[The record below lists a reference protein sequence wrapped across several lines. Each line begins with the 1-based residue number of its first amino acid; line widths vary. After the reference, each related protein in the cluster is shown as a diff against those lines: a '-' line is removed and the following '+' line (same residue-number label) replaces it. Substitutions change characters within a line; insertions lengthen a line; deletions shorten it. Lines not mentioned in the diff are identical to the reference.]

1 MNTLY
6 KGDILDQETKKN
18 EEVSVSAFK
27 SIKKLENFIVNG
39 EDLKTKIDNHPRV
52 ISYLSDHTDGSTW
65 YGADV
70 LVVFRKTLE
79 MKHWVSRSS
88 SHHLV
93 ETKHA
98 KGIAWVFI
106 VLGNIYVDKIDSI
119 TKYFFYADLA
129 KAANSYLERSPGEVN
144 LKGLLLEIVRSSKKY
159 LWKND

>member
-1 MNTLY
+1 MMNILN
-6 KGDILDQETKKN
+6 KGDILQQETKKS
-18 EEVSVSAFK
+18 EEISVSEFK
-27 SIKKLENFIVNG
+27 SIKKLENFILYG

-98 KGIAWVFI
+98 KGVAWVFI
-106 VLGNIYVDKIDSI
+106 VLSNIYVDKIDSI

-129 KAANSYLERSPGEVN
+129 EAANLYLERSTGEVN

-159 LWKND
+159 L

>member
-1 MNTLY
+1 MNILN
-6 KGDILDQETKKN
+6 KGDILQQETKKS
-18 EEVSVSAFK
+18 EEISVSEFK
-27 SIKKLENFIVNG
+27 SIKKLENFILYG

-106 VLGNIYVDKIDSI
+106 VLSNIYVDKIDSI

-129 KAANSYLERSPGEVN
+129 EAANLYLERSTGEVN
-144 LKGLLLEIVRSSKKY
+144 LKGLLLEIVRCSKKY
-159 LWKND
+159 L

>member
-1 MNTLY
+1 MNILN
-6 KGDILDQETKKN
+6 KGDILQQETKKS
-18 EEVSVSAFK
+18 EEISVSEFK
-27 SIKKLENFIVNG
+27 SIKKLENFILYG

-98 KGIAWVFI
+98 KGVAWVFI
-106 VLGNIYVDKIDSI
+106 VLSNIYVDKIDSI

-129 KAANSYLERSPGEVN
+129 EAANLYLERSTGEVN

-159 LWKND
+159 L